1 MMTSNE
7 QIYVVVSAL
16 ETAIYEYNMQQFL
29 GSGELAENQYAK
41 GQVMALMDVL
51 SGFGYPVD
59 FKKGAIRVG
68 SVLGHSNG
76 ITSIKMP
83 IRHDQYM
90 LTCLLS
96 ELGIKDGSYSFVDE
110 QDELKDLPATRG
122 NSV

>member
-1 MMTSNE
+1 MTPNE

-16 ETAIYEYNMQQFL
+16 ETAIYGYNIQQFL

-51 SGFGYPVD
+51 SGFGYPID
-59 FKKGAIRVG
+59 FKMGEIRVG
-68 SVLGHSNG
+68 GVLGHSKG
-76 ITSIKMP
+76 IISIKLP

-90 LTCLLS
+90 LNCLLS
-96 ELGIKDGSYSFVDE
+96 ELGIKNGCYSFVDE